1 MKPFF
6 PAATGLLAASLIV
19 LSGCSNERDKSQPN
33 AAADSVEDTAVKT
46 DPATPKEST
55 ANREAL
61 AQTVTDTLK
70 PGLWALDFTIAA
82 IEAPDAPE
90 PLRKP
95 LQALKGSTQSYRHCL
110 PADQA
115 GRPDP
120 EFFGNDGAQDCSYD
134 SFSRSGDFAT
144 ISMTCGAANG
154 RRARTDMQ
162 GTLGETSFDLSMAN
176 EVLGSANGKI
186 KLAGKLTGKRVG
198 DCEG

>member
-1 MKPFF
+1 MKPFL
-6 PAATGLLAASLIV
+6 PAATAVLAASLV
-19 LSGCSNERDKSQPN
+19 ALSGCSNERDEGQPD
-33 AAADSVEDTAVKT
+33 AATDSAADTAIT
-46 DPATPKEST
+46 AEPATPKESA

-61 AQTVTDTLK
+61 TEAVTDTLK

-90 PLRKP
+90 VLRKP

-134 SFSRSGDFAT
+134 SFSQSGDFAT